1 MTDFSVSS
9 LGPSIGAI
17 VEGIDLS
24 HPLSDNCYA
33 GLLKAIAER
42 KVLVFRGAPLSVS
55 EFHTFAR
62 WLGTLQEHV
71 LRKYRNAEFPDLSW
85 LTNVA
90 EDGSI
95 DAFGNTR
102 ATTWHSDG
110 SYTQDPPELGIL
122 HAYEVPSEGGATL
135 FADMCAAYEAL
146 DADMQAY
153 VAGLTG
159 LHRHGAGPGGTIYE
173 NSLDDDQ
180 DEDSVDA
187 VHPAVK
193 VHPVSG
199 KRALYLNETH
209 TRRFCEL
216 EPTGGGSK

>member
-1 MTDFSVSS
+1 M
-9 LGPSIGAI
+9 
-17 VEGIDLS
+17 
-24 HPLSDNCYA
+24 
-33 GLLKAIAER
+33 
-42 KVLVFRGAPLSVS
+42 
-55 EFHTFAR
+55 
-62 WLGTLQEHV
+62 QEHV
-71 LRKYRNAEFPDLSW
+71 LRKYRNAEFSDLSW

-95 DAFGNTR
+95 DAFGNKR

-122 HAYEVPSEGGATL
+122 HAYEVTSEGGATL
-135 FADMCAAYEAL
+135 F
-146 DADMQAY
+146 ADMQAY

-159 LHRHGAGPGGTIYE
+159 LHRHGAGPGGTMYE

-180 DEDSVDA
+180 DEDSVDD